1 MAFASAFTSQS
12 HNRLSRLKTLSYL
25 LYYLSSMQFMIYNVN
40 AQRKEEIH
48 MQLKL
53 YKKSTL
59 ILFFVVIA
67 TLLSTIL
74 LVSTRSKWGD
84 NSLLILIVYFVG
96 ISSLSI
102 VFTYHDTQTDKRII
116 KKMVTSGQIA
126 LAYAREGRFVRYIR
140 DAKLNKFILWEIDIT
155 LYDQNMQ
162 AHNTTMIEKFNITQ
176 TSIPSGHFY
185 VTYNPEK
192 PEDILLIP
200 NVLISSINAYQPLA
214 MEYERVVKPKY
225 LNSFYRYGNCLQTYE
240 QSLKEQREMK
250 ENN

>member
-1 MAFASAFTSQS
+1 
-12 HNRLSRLKTLSYL
+12 
-25 LYYLSSMQFMIYNVN
+25 MIYNII
-40 AQRKEEIH
+40 AHRKEEIH

-67 TLLSTIL
+67 TLLCTVL

-84 NSLLILIVYFVG
+84 NGLLILIIYIAAVSS
-96 ISSLSI
+96 ISMA
-102 VFTYHDTQTDKRII
+102 FAYYDTQTDKKII
-116 KKMVTSGQIA
+116 KKMVTSGYVA

-162 AHNTTMIEKFNITQ
+162 AHNTTMIEKFNISQ

-192 PEDILLIP
+192 PDDILLIP
-200 NVLISSINAYQPLA
+200 NVLISSIGAYQPLA
-214 MEYERVVKPKY
+214 MEYERVVKPRY

-240 QSLKEQREMK
+240 QSLKEQREMQQNK
-250 ENN
+250 